1 MNRRSP
7 SGRRSNAGSWI
18 SAQIRSAAELLDVVT
33 WSRGRALVVVK
44 VGLVVV
50 VEGALEASGAGG
62 LEQAAAPARTRAAR
76 RRTGRIQGV
85 SADPAL
91 SLSVTSPDH
100 VSGR

>member
-33 WSRGRALVVVK
+33 WSRGRALVK
-44 VGLVVV
+44 GGLVVV

>member
-18 SAQIRSAAELLDVVT
+18 SAQIRSAVELLDVVT

-44 VGLVVV
+44 GGLV

-62 LEQAAAPARTRAAR
+62 LEQAAAPARTKAAR
-76 RRTGRIQGV
+76 RRTGRIQDV